1 MKLTNTTIRA
11 AKPTSVQQKL
21 FDGNGLFLLVSPTG
35 SKIWRFKYQFQGRE
49 KLLSLG
55 QYPAVSL
62 KDARAKAADARKILA
77 NGGDPSAT
85 RKAAIQQ
92 LSSTFELVAREWF
105 KKQTAAWQDHYA
117 AKMLSYMESDLFPH
131 IGSRPIS
138 EIKPSDLMRI
148 MQKIEGRGAMS
159 VAHIVRGLASS
170 VFRYAVIT
178 GQAERDP
185 AGDIRGAL
193 TPRVIKNRAAITDP
207 AAVGRLLVAMDKY
220 EGTLAV
226 RNSMRFLCLTFCRT
240 SEVREAEWAEFDF
253 EDMLWRIP
261 AAKMKMSRD
270 HIVPLSK
277 QAVAILEEMRPF
289 SGDGQYVFPGRNRGS
304 LYLNINTLTDALRAL
319 GYSKDEMCAHG
330 FRAMA
335 STLLNEQGYH
345 PDVIERQLAHV
356 PGNRVRAAYNRAEY
370 LPERRKLMQ
379 GWADYLSELK
389 EKALQDAATPP
400 TARASCRNRRQRQG

>member
-1 MKLTNTTIRA
+1 VKLTNTTIRA
-11 AKPTSVQQKL
+11 AKPTSVQQKF
-21 FDGNGLFLLVSPTG
+21 FDGNGLFLLVTPAG
-35 SKIWRFKYQFQGRE
+35 SKVWRFKYQFQGKE
-49 KLLSLG
+49 KLISLG

-62 KDARAKAADARKILA
+62 KEAREKAADARKILG
-77 NGGDPSAT
+77 NGGDPSAK
-85 RKAAIQQ
+85 RKASILK
-92 LSSTFELVAREWF
+92 LSSTFELVARAWF
-105 KKQTAAWQDHYA
+105 KKQTAAWEDHYA
-117 AKMLSYMESDLFPH
+117 AKMLNYMEKDLFPH

-138 EIKPSDLMRI
+138 EIKPSELMHV

-170 VFRYAVIT
+170 VFRYAIIT

-185 AGDIRGAL
+185 AGDIRSAL
-193 TPRVIKNRAAITDP
+193 SPRVIKNRAAITDP
-207 AAVGRLLVAMDKY
+207 AAVSRLLIAMDKY
-220 EGTLAV
+220 QGTLVV
-226 RNSMRFLCLTFCRT
+226 RNAMRLLCLTFCRT
-240 SEVREAEWAEFDF
+240 SEVRQAEWAEFDF

-277 QAVAILEEMRPF
+277 QAVAILDEMRPF
-289 SGDGQYVFPGRNRGS
+289 SGDGKYVFPSRNRKG
-304 LYLNINTLTDALRAL
+304 LFLNINTVTDALRAL

-335 STLLNEQGYH
+335 STLLNEQGYS

-370 LPERRKLMQ
+370 LPERRKMMQ
-379 GWADYLSELK
+379 DWADYLSSLK
-389 EKALQDAATPP
+389 AKAMKDVAAPS
-400 TARASCRNRRQRQG
+400 TAPA

>member
-11 AKPTSVQQKL
+11 AKPTSVQQKF
-21 FDGNGLFLLVSPTG
+21 FDGNGLFLLVTPAG
-35 SKIWRFKYQFQGRE
+35 SKVWRFKYQFQGKE
-49 KLLSLG
+49 KLISLG

-62 KDARAKAADARKILA
+62 KDAREKAADARKILG
-77 NGGDPSAT
+77 NGGDPSAS
-85 RKAAIQQ
+85 RKASIQK

-105 KKQTAAWQDHYA
+105 KKQTAAWEAHYA
-117 AKMLSYMESDLFPH
+117 AKMLSYMEKDLFPR

-138 EIKPSDLMRI
+138 EIKPLELLQVMH
-148 MQKIEGRGAMS
+148 KIEGRGAMS

-170 VFRYAVIT
+170 VFRYGVIT

-185 AGDIRGAL
+185 AADIRGAL
-193 TPRVIKNRAAITDP
+193 TPRVIKYRAAITDP
-207 AAVGRLLVAMDKY
+207 AAVGKLLIAMDKY
-220 EGTLAV
+220 PGTLAV
-226 RNSMRFLCLTFCRT
+226 RNAMRLLCLTFCRT
-240 SEVREAEWAEFDF
+240 SEVRAAEWAEFDF

-261 AAKMKMSRD
+261 AAKMKMSRE

-289 SGDGQYVFPGRNRGS
+289 SGDGKYVFPSRNRKG
-304 LYLNINTLTDALRAL
+304 LFLNVNTVTDALRAL

-335 STLLNEQGYH
+335 STLLNEQGYS

-379 GWADYLSELK
+379 DWADYLSSLK
-389 EKALQDAATPP
+389 AKAMKETAAPS
-400 TARASCRNRRQRQG
+400 TAPA